1 MFIEIRTY
9 RLKNGAVPAYLGAVA
24 EGIAIQRR
32 HLGALV
38 GYYSS
43 EIGPINQIVH
53 IWAFA
58 SLDDREARRSRLNAD
73 PEWQA
78 FLPRI
83 RNLIE
88 TAETK
93 IMRPAAFSPTPPLP
107 EAAEA
112 EAARPDTAQPAA
124 AQPDAARPDTA

>member
-1 MFIEIRTY
+1 MFIEVRTY
-9 RLKNGAVPAYLGAVA
+9 RLRNGTVPAYLSAVA

-32 HLGALV
+32 HLGTLV
-38 GYYSS
+38 GYYAS

-58 SLDDREARRSRLNAD
+58 SLDDREARRARLNAD

-83 RNLIE
+83 RDLIDV
-88 TAETK
+88 AETR
-93 IMRPAAFSPTPPLP
+93 IMKPAAFSPVPTL
-107 EAAEA
+107 A
-112 EAARPDTAQPAA
+112 
-124 AQPDAARPDTA
+124 

>member
-1 MFIEIRTY
+1 MYIEIRTY
-9 RLKNGAVPAYLGAVA
+9 RLRNGAIPDYLAAVT

-32 HLGALV
+32 HLGTLV

-58 SLDDREARRSRLNAD
+58 SLDDREARRAALMAD
-73 PEWQA
+73 PDWRA

-83 RNLIE
+83 RDLIE
-88 TAETK
+88 VAETK
-93 IMRPAAFSPTPPLP
+93 IMKPAAFSPVPTL
-107 EAAEA
+107 A
-112 EAARPDTAQPAA
+112 
-124 AQPDAARPDTA
+124 